1 MASVGRYVK
10 FTARA
15 GEGEALAQVLLRIA
29 GSLRSTPGCELYV
42 INQAAAEPDVVW
54 VTELWASQ
62 EAVDASLQELQT
74 EAGRARLA
82 EVQALVQRAPER
94 IDLVP
99 LGGVGYSSA
108 SGDERTTSA

>member
-1 MASVGRYVK
+1 MARVGRYVK

-15 GEGEALAQVLLRIA
+15 GEGEALARLMLQIA
-29 GSLRSTPGCELYV
+29 DSLRATPGCELYV
-42 INQAAAEPDVVW
+42 INRASDDSDLVW

-62 EAVDASLQELQT
+62 ESLDASLEQLRT

-82 EVQALVQRAPER
+82 QVQALLQTAPER

-99 LGGVGYSSA
+99 LGGVGYGAENGGPDTSSV
-108 SGDERTTSA
+108 